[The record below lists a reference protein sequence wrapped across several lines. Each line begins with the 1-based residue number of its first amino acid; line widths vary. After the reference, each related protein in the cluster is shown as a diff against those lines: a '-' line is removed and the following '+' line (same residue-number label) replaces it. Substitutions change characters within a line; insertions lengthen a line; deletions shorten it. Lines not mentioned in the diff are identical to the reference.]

1 MAGSRK
7 KMEAQVAGRR
17 KKPSEGIDLPAADRE
32 TLPAVELAE
41 PARAEES
48 WTESPAQVSL
58 EVDTSDP
65 APPADVWTPVDDDPA
80 PQDVP
85 ADNPAPLVA
94 AEAPLTDD
102 TLRDVPVS
110 DFAAPPEPAP
120 HQQTQPGPTPAPRG
134 NPLLPVMGGAV
145 AAFFGFVLAQAV
157 PQGWP
162 LDGNALQIAQ
172 IESRLAALDRKLAET
187 AAPVADPALTDRLT
201 ALEQRLDGLPAAGAD
216 SAILDA
222 LRAEIAALRDAAPP
236 PAADLSAIE
245 ADLASLRAELAAIP
259 RESGVA
265 RELEAMR
272 AAAEAERAA
281 AAARAEALRAESETL
296 QAQAEATARAA
307 LARGAILRVQAALEA
322 GGAFDVALADL
333 GAAGVAVPPELATH
347 ADGLPQLA
355 ELQAGFPDAARAAL
369 AAASKPAEGAG
380 LTDRLGAFLKGQTGL
395 RSTAPRDG
403 DDPDAVLSRAEA
415 ALRGGDLPATLA
427 ELDKL
432 PPEAAPAL
440 ADWRALADTRA
451 AAAAALATLAADL
464 DAK

>member
-1 MAGSRK
+1 M
-7 KMEAQVAGRR
+7 AGRR
-17 KKPSEGIDLPAADRE
+17 KKPSEDIDLPAAYPE
-32 TLPAVELAE
+32 TPPAVELAE
-41 PARAEES
+41 PAPAEEP
-48 WTESPAQVSL
+48 WVESPADVSL
-58 EVDTSDP
+58 KVDTSEP
-65 APPADVWTPVDDDPA
+65 VPPADVWTPVADDPA
-80 PQDVP
+80 PQEAAPADSAPVAAEEPLPTDDAVRDVP
-85 ADNPAPLVA
+85 ARDAEVPDEPTPLQPAP
-94 AEAPLTDD
+94 
-102 TLRDVPVS
+102 
-110 DFAAPPEPAP
+110 PPPP
-120 HQQTQPGPTPAPRG
+120 PAPRS
-134 NPLLPVMGGAV
+134 NPLLPVLGGAV
-145 AAFFGFVLAQAV
+145 AAFFGFVLAQVV

-162 LDGNALQIAQ
+162 LDATTRQIAQ
-172 IESRLAALDRKLAET
+172 IETRVAELDRKLAGI
-187 AAPVADPALTDRLT
+187 AAPVADPALADRLT
-201 ALEQRLDGLPAAGAD
+201 ALEQRLDTLPAAGAD
-216 SAILDA
+216 PAALDA

-236 PAADLSAIE
+236 PAADLAPIE
-245 ADLASLRAELAAIP
+245 AELATLRAELAAIP

-265 RELEAMR
+265 QELEALR

-347 ADGLPQLA
+347 ADGLPLLA

-369 AAASKPAEGAG
+369 AATTRPAEGAG

-451 AAAAALATLAADL
+451 AAAAALAALAADL